1 MQNIHP
7 AKCRVD
13 IGLFCQ
19 NVENFGRSADD
30 MIGREELFSLA
41 EAPGDADNLGGA
53 HILACFY
60 VNSGIADEGALF
72 GREAQRREHRKRR
85 VGCRLQRHAVSAT
98 DYQIKGIGEEMC
110 NGILCYSILLI
121 RNHGEADTRTTK
133 PRDELV
139 DAIVFA
145 SQVVWIYGSKYPSFF
160 KKIGT
165 AVLLSLLKRIAV
177 V

>member
-1 MQNIHP
+1 MLTKIKIGKIILKVHKKEILLLCKISTLQ
-7 AKCRVD
+7 KRRVD

-19 NVENFGRSADD
+19 NIENFGRIADD

-41 EAPGDADNLGGA
+41 EAPRDADNLSGA

-85 VGCRLQRHAVSAT
+85 VGCRLQWHAVSAA

-110 NGILCYSILLI
+110 NGVLCYSILLFLI
-121 RNHGEADTRTTK
+121 LNLLYFVCYHIISFSL
-133 PRDELV
+133 ELG
-139 DAIVFA
+139 IITY
-145 SQVVWIYGSKYPSFF
+145 S
-160 KKIGT
+160 
-165 AVLLSLLKRIAV
+165 
-177 V
+177 